1 MPNEDKGRVSRYL
14 KKVRTSYKNDPM
26 RGEEEGAMLVTR
38 SPLVVNAKFKHR
50 SSCCSYLGLLL
61 RTGSDQ
67 DTPLPSDIVSSSL
80 AGLLYHNFNVQDFK

>member
-1 MPNEDKGRVSRYL
+1 
-14 KKVRTSYKNDPM
+14 
-26 RGEEEGAMLVTR
+26 MLVTR

-61 RTGSDQ
+61 RTGSDR

-80 AGLLYHNFNVQDFK
+80 AGLVYHTLEHGCMVHILSHEN